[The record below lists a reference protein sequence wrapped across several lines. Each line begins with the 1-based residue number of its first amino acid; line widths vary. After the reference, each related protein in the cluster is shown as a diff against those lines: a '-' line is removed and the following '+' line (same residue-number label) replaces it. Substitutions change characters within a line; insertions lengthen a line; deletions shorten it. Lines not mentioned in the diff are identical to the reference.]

1 MKKRTIIN
9 IRELNKIIESN
20 NYFMQQQSNIIF
32 VVQKCRYI
40 TTINC
45 NEFFY

>member
-9 IRELNKIIESN
+9 IRELNKIIELN

-32 VVQKCRYI
+32 VV
-40 TTINC
+40 
-45 NEFFY
+45 

>member
-9 IRELNKIIESN
+9 IRELNKIIELN

-32 VVQKCRYI
+32 VI
-40 TTINC
+40 
-45 NEFFY
+45 